1 MLENMDEGRICCK
14 DQILQAVDQIVL
26 EISATDDDS
35 EKEEYRKMLSGE
47 LVRFRKSV
55 EGRIVFTLSEDD
67 WRYAIVVRGS
77 GIYLLLEHVLPKELG
92 VREEEKIDEQ
102 YEMISCKAKL
112 LNVETYAEMHNISH
126 VAAVTRIRRG
136 KIRSAVKV
144 GKQWRIPA
152 LAEPVE
158 RGYRSAVYGW
168 HNRLSGVPDLYKIV
182 EDYQRVEFFQDEKNL
197 VLFHVKMTGDGVQPL
212 EFVCDRK
219 SGRGLNRCLS
229 VILMWYACRM
239 K

>member
-1 MLENMDEGRICCK
+1 MLENMDEGRIICK
-14 DQILQAVDQIVL
+14 DQILQAVDEKVL
-26 EISATDDDS
+26 EISATDDDP
-35 EKEEYRKMLSGE
+35 EKAEYRKMLSGE
-47 LVRFRKSV
+47 LARFRKSI
-55 EGRIVFTLSEDD
+55 EGRIVLTLSVDD

-112 LNVETYAEMHNISH
+112 LNVETYSEMHNISH

-168 HNRLSGVPDLYKIV
+168 HNCNSARHCYIAPEVRAGRYGRQEGHGHREPRAEEVGG
-182 EDYQRVEFFQDEKNL
+182 
-197 VLFHVKMTGDGVQPL
+197 TGELRHDPV
-212 EFVCDRK
+212 R
-219 SGRGLNRCLS
+219 
-229 VILMWYACRM
+229 
-239 K
+239 